1 MPFSFP
7 LVELSDW
14 LHQNGYYQ
22 ACGIPAFT
30 TGRVCP
36 VQNLRYERRL
46 NAQRPL
52 PLGAHSHPSR
62 FLSQVSPGCQQLYRT
77 FYLHQQVGLR
87 GEWPGLLDQGQ
98 ALWQI
103 SPLWTKAGLR
113 QIISSIPG
121 RSPGEFVYLGDDS
134 GVLIEASWTWLGE
147 QGRGRAADLCC
158 GCGVVGLSLPDGFEE
173 IVGLDANPESLALAE
188 VNWRLNRENLPCS
201 YHLSDM
207 WSAARGQFDFVV
219 GNPPALPVHS
229 DLLYAYGGEDPAA
242 LTLRAV
248 QGLDEYLAPGGKC
261 LLLSFSVRD
270 QLWHKL
276 QDILSGDFSL
286 EYEPRKRLIMTDP
299 KLGWMEHVFLRIQRD
314 YRGRRQRKPIS
325 WLNWA
330 CQWSLPWLDGE
341 PPPQQCYAGNQRS
354 PTR

>member
-7 LVELSDW
+7 LQDLSEW

-30 TGRVCP
+30 TQRVCP

-46 NAQRPL
+46 RAGRPL
-52 PLGAHSHPSR
+52 PLGAHSHPGR
-62 FLSQVSPGCQQLYRT
+62 FFASVSESCQKLYRG
-77 FYLHQQVGLR
+77 FYLHQPQALSG
-87 GEWPGLLDQGQ
+87 WPGLVEGEQ

-103 SPLWTKAGLR
+103 SPLWTPAGLR

-134 GVLIEASWTWLGE
+134 GVLIESSWEWLNG

-158 GCGVVGLSLPDGFEE
+158 GCGVVGLSLPDGFEQ
-173 IVGLDANPESLALAE
+173 IVGLDANQTSLQLAR
-188 VNWRLNRENLPCS
+188 VNHQLNRASLPCS
-201 YHLSDM
+201 YEVSDM

-219 GNPPALPVHS
+219 GNPPALPVTPE
-229 DLLYAYGGEDPAA
+229 LLYAYGGDDPAA

-248 QGLDEYLAPGGKC
+248 EGLDEYLAPGGKC
-261 LLLSFSVRD
+261 LLLSFSVRERLWE
-270 QLWHKL
+270 QLQGL
-276 QDILSGDFSL
+276 LNEDFSL
-286 EYEPRKRLIMTDP
+286 EYEPRRRLIMTDAR
-299 KLGWMEHVFLRIQRD
+299 LGWMEHVFLRIERD
-314 YRGRRQRKPIS
+314 YRGRRHKRPMS

-330 CQWSLPWLDGE
+330 CQWSLPWMQAE
-341 PPPQQCYAGNQRS
+341 PPPQLCYAGNHRS
-354 PTR
+354 SNN